1 MSLETIL
8 LNDNIINSIY
18 QNLDYLLKIIPE
30 LKTIINFN
38 HKHPHHHLDVFNHT
52 LLALALSPNNFTIR
66 LVLLLHDIGKP
77 ICVKEENGIR
87 HYPNHGV
94 VSSMI
99 AKNILIRLNFDCEY
113 INIICQLIA
122 KHDEKITIDD
132 IKENYDFCYIL
143 YQIQYC
149 DALAHHPLKL
159 ESRIAY
165 LKETES
171 MLKNYSFSR

>member
-18 QNLDYLLKIIPE
+18 QNLDNLLKIIPE
-30 LKTIINFN
+30 LKEIINFN

-52 LLALALSPNNFTIR
+52 LLALALSPNDFTIR

-77 ICVKEENGIR
+77 VCFTEENDVK

-99 AKNILIRLNFDCEY
+99 AKTILTRLNFDSEY
-113 INIICQLIA
+113 IDVICNLIA
-122 KHDEKITIDD
+122 QHDEKITIDD

-171 MLKNYSFSR
+171 ILKNYSFSR

>member
-18 QNLDYLLKIIPE
+18 QNLDNLLKIIPE
-30 LKTIINFN
+30 LKEIINFN

-52 LLALALSPNNFTIR
+52 LLALALSPNDFTIR

-77 ICVKEENGIR
+77 VCFTEENDVK

-99 AKNILIRLNFDCEY
+99 AKTILTRLNFDSEY
-113 INIICQLIA
+113 IDVICNLIA
-122 KHDEKITIDD
+122 QHDEKITIDD

-165 LKETES
+165 LKETECI
-171 MLKNYSFSR
+171 LKNYSFSR

>member
-18 QNLDYLLKIIPE
+18 QNLDNLLKIIPE
-30 LKTIINFN
+30 LKEIINFN

-52 LLALALSPNNFTIR
+52 LLALALSPNDFTIR

-77 ICVKEENGIR
+77 VCFTEENDVR

-99 AKNILIRLNFDCEY
+99 AKTILTRLNFDNEY
-113 INIICQLIA
+113 IDVICNLIA
-122 KHDEKITIDD
+122 QHDEKITIDD

-171 MLKNYSFSR
+171 ILKNYSFSR

>member
-18 QNLDYLLKIIPE
+18 QNLDNLLKIIPE
-30 LKTIINFN
+30 LKEIINFN

-52 LLALALSPNNFTIR
+52 LLALALSPNDFTIR

-77 ICVKEENGIR
+77 VCFTEENDVK

-99 AKNILIRLNFDCEY
+99 AKTILTRLNFDSEY
-113 INIICQLIA
+113 IDVICNLIA
-122 KHDEKITIDD
+122 QHDEKITIDD
-132 IKENYDFCYIL
+132 INENYDFCYIL

-171 MLKNYSFSR
+171 ILKNYSFSR

>member
-18 QNLDYLLKIIPE
+18 QNLDDLLKIIPE
-30 LKTIINFN
+30 LKAMINFN

-52 LLALALSPNNFTIR
+52 LLALSLSPNDFTIR
-66 LVLLLHDIGKP
+66 LALLLHDIGKP
-77 ICVKEENGIR
+77 FCFTEENNVR
-87 HYPNHGV
+87 HYPNHGT

-99 AKNILIRLNFDCEY
+99 VRSILTRLKFDNEY
-113 INIICQLIA
+113 IEVICNLIA
-122 KHDEKITIDD
+122 QHDEKITIND

-159 ESRIAY
+159 ERRIAY
-165 LKETES
+165 LKEIDG

>member
-18 QNLDYLLKIIPE
+18 QNLDNLLKIIPE
-30 LKTIINFN
+30 LKEIINFN

-52 LLALALSPNNFTIR
+52 LLALALSPNDFTIR

-77 ICVKEENGIR
+77 VCFTEENDVK

-99 AKNILIRLNFDCEY
+99 AKTILTRLNFDSEY
-113 INIICQLIA
+113 IDVICNLIA
-122 KHDEKITIDD
+122 QHDEKITIDD
-132 IKENYDFCYIL
+132 INENYDFCYIL

-159 ESRIAY
+159 ESRISY

-171 MLKNYSFSR
+171 ILKNYSFSR